1 MFYCQLSLW
10 FLAIFFSFTTYR
22 TALAESELEYN
33 VNHVSTSVYVKLVL
47 HTPLPECIIGVSKN
61 TPVYLVVWTTTPWT
75 LPANQAVCFHP
86 DIKYCLVRCKSNVD
100 HEYMVVALEL
110 YQSLQQLWLRDL
122 TVVKE
127 FYGNIR

>member
-1 MFYCQLSLW
+1 MKCLLC
-10 FLAIFFSFTTYR
+10 LKLLFFVFFFFFPR

-33 VNHVSTSVYVKLVL
+33 VNHVSTSIYLKLAL
-47 HTPLPECIIGVSKN
+47 QTLPECLIGVSKD

-86 DIKYCLVRCKSNVD
+86 DMRYCLVRCKSSVD
-100 HEYMVVALEL
+100 HKYMVIAVELRRSLE
-110 YQSLQQLWLRDL
+110 QLWLCDL